1 MNYGLYLA
9 ASGALDAM
17 RRQEV
22 LTNNLVNSE
31 TIGFKPDMV
40 FGRQRLPARLEPG
53 GYAAGIEPQLM
64 LERLGGSPTL
74 NPTRIN
80 LKQGSFIATGNS
92 LDLAID
98 GEGFFVVREG
108 NGELRLTRD
117 GRFAISAD
125 GDLVMANNGMAILDT
140 RNQPIR
146 LDRDLPVEIDSQG
159 NVQQA
164 GEIVATIRVARPTN
178 PLDLVKIGGNLLR
191 SDSIPPP
198 SNRQTDRRVLPGHL
212 ENSAV
217 DAITLLQDLVG
228 AAKTFGGNI
237 KMMQYHDHIMGQA
250 INTFGRVT

>member
-9 ASGALDAM
+9 ASGALDAI

-53 GYAAGIEPQLM
+53 GFAPGIDPQEM
-64 LERLGGSPTL
+64 LERLGGSPML
-74 NPTRIN
+74 NPTRID
-80 LKQGSFIATGNS
+80 LTQGSFTRTGNS

-98 GEGFFVVREG
+98 GEGFFVAREH

-117 GRFAISAD
+117 GRFLLNAD
-125 GDLVMANNGMAILDT
+125 GVLVMANNGMAVLDT
-140 RNQPIR
+140 RNKPIR
-146 LDRDLPVEIDSQG
+146 LDRGLPVEINSQG
-159 NVQQA
+159 DVEQA
-164 GEIVATIRVARPTN
+164 GKIVATIRIARPAN

-191 SDSIPPP
+191 SDSIPQP

-217 DAITLLQDLVG
+217 NSITLLKDLVG
-228 AAKTFGGNI
+228 AAKSFGGNI

-250 INTFGRVT
+250 INTFGRVA

>member
-9 ASGALDAM
+9 ASGALDAL

-40 FGRQRLPARLEPG
+40 FGRQRLPARLESG
-53 GYAAGIEPQLM
+53 GAGIDPQLM

-74 NPTRIN
+74 DPTRVDM
-80 LKQGSFIATGNS
+80 KQGSFLATGNS

-98 GEGFFVVREG
+98 GKGFFVARDG

-117 GRFAISAD
+117 GRFALSAK

-140 RNQPIR
+140 RNKPIR
-146 LDRDLPVEIDSQG
+146 LERDIPVEIDSQG

-164 GEIVATIRVARPTN
+164 GRVVATIRIAIPTD
-178 PLDLVKIGGNLLR
+178 PLDLVKIGDNLLR
-191 SDSIPPP
+191 SASIPQAT
-198 SNRQTDRRVLPGHL
+198 NRQTDRRVLPGHL
-212 ENSAV
+212 ENSSV
-217 DAITLLQDLVG
+217 DAITLLKDLIG

-250 INTFGRVT
+250 INTFGRVA

>member
-1 MNYGLYLA
+1 MDISFLDDLLLA
-9 ASGALDAM
+9 LLMRDA
-17 RRQEV
+17 
-22 LTNNLVNSE
+22 
-31 TIGFKPDMV
+31 PDYFEDLMYQV
-40 FGRQRLPARLEPG
+40 KREPG
-53 GYAAGIEPQLM
+53 ILNVDDEPIPHGIQVGLGVQVSGTQLDF
-64 LERLGGSPTL
+64 T
-74 NPTRIN
+74 
-80 LKQGSFIATGNS
+80 QGSVDRTDRP
-92 LDLAID
+92 LDMMID

-159 NVQQA
+159 NVEQA
-164 GEIVATIRVARPTN
+164 GEILATIRVARPTD

-217 DAITLLQDLVG
+217 NSITLLKDLVG
-228 AAKTFGGNI
+228 AAKSFGGNI

-250 INTFGRVT
+250 INTFGRVA